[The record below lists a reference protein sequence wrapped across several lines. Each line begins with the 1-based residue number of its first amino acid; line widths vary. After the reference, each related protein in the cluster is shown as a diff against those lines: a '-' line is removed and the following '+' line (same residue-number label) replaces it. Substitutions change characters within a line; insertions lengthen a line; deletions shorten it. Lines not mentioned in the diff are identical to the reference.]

1 MHLRFSCPTEAG
13 AKIRHL
19 CGVAAYWPGSEM
31 GVERVAKKLFE
42 RQDVQTSDDVH
53 FTAISGKVLDR
64 WQREPHPLQTV
75 ITEHVAVI
83 WTDSRWSRRTAC
95 HRSVSQSLPHRAWL
109 RKTQII
115 VYLGAGGNV
124 PWRGDMWERHAS
136 VWEVNVFQ
144 RVTPGWGFK
153 WGDVRNAL
161 WVIEWNNHKWIM
173 NRMTDEINMIM
184 KGKNNASSGIQAYL
198 WSMHRKALVTVLK

>member
-1 MHLRFSCPTEAG
+1 MSPFKAK
-13 AKIRHL
+13 AKIHHL
-19 CGVAAYWPGSEM
+19 SGAAAHWPGSKI

-42 RQDVQTSDDVH
+42 CQDLQTSDDVH

-109 RKTQII
+109 RKMQII
-115 VYLGAGGNV
+115 VDLRAGGDV
-124 PWRGDMWERHAS
+124 PWRGDMWETGACVSPRWMFFRES
-136 VWEVNVFQ
+136 LRGEDSNEEMWEMLC
-144 RVTPGWGFK
+144 G
-153 WGDVRNAL
+153 
-161 WVIEWNNHKWIM
+161 
-173 NRMTDEINMIM
+173 
-184 KGKNNASSGIQAYL
+184 
-198 WSMHRKALVTVLK
+198 